1 MSGMTTEA
9 RPLRRDARLN
19 RERLVAAATEVFGER
34 GVHAPLEEIARRAG
48 VSIGT
53 LYNRFPHRA
62 DLVDAVFVDI
72 VRSSVTEAER
82 HLADPDPWRALTGQL
97 TTMAEQQAANR
108 GYTDVCAYAL
118 PKGSATERLKA
129 RGREVMLELVDRAQ
143 QAGVVRPDVTVEDL
157 SLVVWS
163 AVRATEPVRDSAP
176 EAWRRHLTLLLD
188 GLRPD
193 GATPFDVPPLAP
205 GMVSA
210 AMRVD

>member
-1 MSGMTTEA
+1 MTSEA
-9 RPLRRDARLN
+9 RPLRSDARRN
-19 RERLVAAATEVFGER
+19 RERLLTAAAEVFGER
-34 GVHAPLEEIARRAG
+34 GVHAPLEEVARRAG

-62 DLVDAVFVDI
+62 DLVDAVFVGI
-72 VRSSVTEAER
+72 VRSSIAEAER

-97 TTMAEQQAANR
+97 TAMAGQQAANR

-118 PKGSATERLKA
+118 PEDSETERLKR

-143 QAGVVRPDVTVEDL
+143 RAGVVRDDVTVEDL

-163 AVRATEPVRDSAP
+163 AVRATEAVRESAP
-176 EAWRRHLTLLLD
+176 DAWRRHLTLLFD

-193 GATPFDVPPLAP
+193 GATPFEVPPLAP
-205 GMVSA
+205 GVVSA

>member
-1 MSGMTTEA
+1 MTSEA
-9 RPLRRDARLN
+9 RPLRSDARRN
-19 RERLVAAATEVFGER
+19 RARLLAAAAEVFAER
-34 GVHAPLEEIARRAG
+34 GVHAPLEEVARRAG

-72 VRSSVTEAER
+72 VRSSIAVAER

-97 TTMAEQQAANR
+97 TAMAEQQAANR

-118 PKGSATERLKA
+118 PEDSETERLKL
-129 RGREVMLELVDRAQ
+129 RGRAVMLELIDRAQ
-143 QAGVVRPDVTVEDL
+143 RAGVVRADVTVEDL

-163 AVRATEPVRDSAP
+163 AVRATEAVRESAP
-176 EAWRRHLTLLLD
+176 QAWRRHLTLLLD
-188 GLRPD
+188 GLRPE

-205 GMVSA
+205 GVVSA